1 MKQKKKVVMDAEI
14 YSNYSLFSFSDLDGT
29 RFVELSTHEGQ
40 PLDRAKLRAV
50 LNAYT
55 IISFNGINFD
65 LPIAFAAIA
74 GADCA
79 KLKEI
84 CGKLTKNLTFKSSLS
99 TTLT

>member
-1 MKQKKKVVMDAEI
+1 M
-14 YSNYSLFSFSDLDGT
+14 Y
-29 RFVELSTHEGQ
+29 EGQ

-84 CGKLTKNLTFKSSLS
+84 CDSIISNGDPHWKTNQKFSNNNIGWFKYKVKYN
-99 TTLT
+99 